1 MPEQEQHQKT
11 LRVKRPSLIT
21 NRTKDSI
28 RTGEGVTEDELLGGR
43 QCLGGL
49 GSFNSKLREI
59 EGSGGSSQP
68 RGGKE
73 SSSGRCQTTVLQQ
86 KSREGHG
93 EKEVVGEGGVQNLEN
108 GDVKKDVKRRKE
120 KKKKAE
126 VINKYKIWSVV
137 KISPTI
143 Q

>member
-1 MPEQEQHQKT
+1 MGV
-11 LRVKRPSLIT
+11 LVLSIVSLEKSRGAAEAA
-21 NRTKDSI
+21 NREVEKSLAVA
-28 RTGEGVTEDELLGGR
+28 GA
-43 QCLGGL
+43 
-49 GSFNSKLREI
+49 KLRFFNRNLERDMARKRWW
-59 EGSGGSSQP
+59 E
-68 RGGKE
+68 R
-73 SSSGRCQTTVLQQ
+73 
-86 KSREGHG
+86 
-93 EKEVVGEGGVQNLEN
+93 GVQNLEN